1 MSPNKKQIY
10 FVYKNYLVW
19 YFKNYSG
26 ELMNFVVNSKK
37 IRCQFH
43 DSKIL
48 SRLVHAC
55 SVMSDSFRSHGL
67 KPTRI
72 FSSWDSPEKILEWV
86 AISSRK
92 NTGVGCHFLL
102 QGNLPNPGTKSTS
115 LASPVLA
122 GRWFTVEPLEKPCI

>member
-86 AISSRK
+86 AIPFSGGSSWSKYQNCVFCIACIGRQVLYHWA
-92 NTGVGCHFLL
+92 TWEAHL
-102 QGNLPNPGTKSTS
+102 TS
-115 LASPVLA
+115 QNNGLN
-122 GRWFTVEPLEKPCI
+122 I